1 MPQVH
6 RANQAEIDLV
16 EIWLYVAADN
26 MEAADRLLEKI
37 DEKCRLL
44 AERKLL
50 GRERADLDAALRSYS
65 VGNYIIYYKLE
76 PDGIIVSRV
85 LYGSRDQ
92 AAELGL

>member
-16 EIWLYVAADN
+16 EIWLYVAADT
-26 MEAADRLLEKI
+26 MKAADRVLAMI

-50 GRERADLDAALRSYS
+50 GRERPDLDPNLRSFP
-65 VGNYIIYYKLE
+65 VGSYIIYYKLE
-76 PDGIIVSRV
+76 PDGIIVARV
-85 LYGSRDQ
+85 LHGSRDQ
-92 AAELGL
+92 AAEFGH